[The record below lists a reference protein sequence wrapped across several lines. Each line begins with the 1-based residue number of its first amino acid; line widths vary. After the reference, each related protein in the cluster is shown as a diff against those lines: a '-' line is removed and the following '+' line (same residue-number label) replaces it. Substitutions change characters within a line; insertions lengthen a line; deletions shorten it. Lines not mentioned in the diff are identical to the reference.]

1 MEGVLEK
8 NGVDHLLTF
17 ANCEHP
23 NLMGLIKATEIHPIF
38 INTPPNFRKN
48 VGRAVSGW

>member
-17 ANCEHP
+17 ADFGHP
-23 NLMGLIKATEIHPIF
+23 NCLKKKKKLLEPISRLHDLC
-38 INTPPNFRKN
+38 T
-48 VGRAVSGW
+48 